1 MPKRE
6 NYEIGKGS
14 YILKYKTMGVNV
26 MEQIS
31 TKKAPKAI
39 GPYSQAIRSGGFV
52 FCSGQ
57 IAIDPKTNEFKPG
70 TIVEETTRVIENLK
84 AVLEQANSRLE
95 KTIKVAVYLSNIDNF
110 TKMNTVYENYFSN
123 KPARSTIEVSRLPKG
138 AKVEIDAIAEI

>member
-1 MPKRE
+1 
-6 NYEIGKGS
+6 
-14 YILKYKTMGVNV
+14 MGVNV

-31 TKKAPKAI
+31 TKKAPNAI
-39 GPYSQAIRSGGFV
+39 GPYSQAIRSGDFV

-84 AVLEQANSRLE
+84 AVLEQ
-95 KTIKVAVYLSNIDNF
+95 TIKVTVYLSNIDNF

>member
-1 MPKRE
+1 
-6 NYEIGKGS
+6 
-14 YILKYKTMGVNV
+14 

-39 GPYSQAIRSGGFV
+39 GPYSQAIRSGDFV

>member
-1 MPKRE
+1 
-6 NYEIGKGS
+6 
-14 YILKYKTMGVNV
+14 

-110 TKMNTVYENYFSN
+110 TKMNTVYENYFPN

>member
-1 MPKRE
+1 
-6 NYEIGKGS
+6 
-14 YILKYKTMGVNV
+14 

-110 TKMNTVYENYFSN
+110 IKMNTVYENYFSN

>member
-1 MPKRE
+1 
-6 NYEIGKGS
+6 
-14 YILKYKTMGVNV
+14 

-39 GPYSQAIRSGGFV
+39 GPYSQAIKSGSFV

-70 TIVEETTRVIENLK
+70 TIIEETTSVIENLK
-84 AVLEQANSRLE
+84 AVLEQANSGLE
-95 KTIKVAVYLSNIDNF
+95 KTIKVTVYLSNIDNF
-110 TKMNTVYENYFSN
+110 TEMNKVYEKYFSN
-123 KPARSTIEVSRLPKG
+123 KPARSTIEISRLPKG

>member
-1 MPKRE
+1 
-6 NYEIGKGS
+6 
-14 YILKYKTMGVNV
+14 

-31 TKKAPKAI
+31 TKKAPNAI
-39 GPYSQAIRSGGFV
+39 GPYSQAIRSGDFV

-138 AKVEIDAIAEI
+138 AKIEIDAIAEI

>member
-1 MPKRE
+1 
-6 NYEIGKGS
+6 
-14 YILKYKTMGVNV
+14 

-31 TKKAPKAI
+31 TKKAPKTI

-70 TIVEETTRVIENLK
+70 TIVEETIRVIENLK